1 MAFSNRDSL
10 VAQLIKNLLVVM
22 EERSVVARS
31 YRWEK
36 GMTVKG

>member
-10 VAQLIKNLLVVM
+10 VAQLAKNLLVVT
-22 EERSVVARS
+22 EKRSVVARS

>member
-1 MAFSNRDSL
+1 MAHL
-10 VAQLIKNLLVVM
+10 VKNLVVVM
-22 EERSVVARS
+22 EKRSVVARS